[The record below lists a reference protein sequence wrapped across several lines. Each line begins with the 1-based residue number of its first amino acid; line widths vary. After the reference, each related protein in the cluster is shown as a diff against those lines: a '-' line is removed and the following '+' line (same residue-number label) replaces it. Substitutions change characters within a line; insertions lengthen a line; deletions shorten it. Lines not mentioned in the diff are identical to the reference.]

1 LQLPE
6 KFIERIKFDLKEEA
20 DQFFNS
26 LGWDIP
32 VSIRINPDKG
42 YETEGLE
49 KIPWCETGYYLNQR
63 PVFTLDP
70 LFHAGTYYVQ
80 EASSMFLEQVI
91 KQTIN
96 TNQPVKVLDLCAA
109 PGGKTTHLISMLS
122 SDSLIV
128 SNEVIRHRSKIL
140 SENVIKWGNPNVIVT
155 NNDPS
160 SFQKIK
166 GFFDIF
172 IVDAPCSGEG
182 LFRKDSEA
190 ANEWSED
197 NINLCSARQKR
208 IINDAWDALKPG
220 GIVIYSTC
228 TYNEQ
233 ENEENIKWMTEEM
246 GAEPIEIN
254 IDAFSQLTQSPDK
267 TGLHFYPHRVKGEG
281 FFISALQKTDGHPS
295 KQGKI
300 KKSMVSRLSSSVQKE
315 IAPWIIN
322 PAEIDLM
329 SFQDKVLAF
338 PSTLTDDI
346 LYLIDNLNI
355 INCGTEVCE
364 IKGKDLIPS
373 HDLSVSS
380 IVNKS
385 NFTVEDLD
393 LQTAIKF
400 LRKEEIKPEGKSKYL
415 LAQYK
420 NQPIG
425 WLKNAGNRY
434 NNLYPKEWRIRMD
447 ANI

>member
-1 LQLPE
+1 MQLPE

-32 VSIRINPDKG
+32 VSIRINPYKG

-70 LFHAGTYYVQ
+70 LFHSGAYYVQ

-96 TNQPVKVLDLCAA
+96 INQPVKVLDLCAA

-166 GFFDIF
+166 GFFDILV
-172 IVDAPCSGEG
+172 VDAPCSGEG

-190 ANEWSED
+190 SNEWSED

-208 IINDAWDALKPG
+208 IINDVWEALKPG
-220 GIVIYSTC
+220 GIIIYSTC

-254 IDAFSQLTQSPDK
+254 IDAFSQLTQSSDK
-267 TGLHFYPHRVKGEG
+267 TGLHFYPHKVKGEG

-300 KKSMVSRLSSSVQKE
+300 KKV
-315 IAPWIIN
+315 W
-322 PAEIDLM
+322 
-329 SFQDKVLAF
+329 FQDF
-338 PSTLTDDI
+338 PHLF
-346 LYLIDNLNI
+346 
-355 INCGTEVCE
+355 
-364 IKGKDLIPS
+364 K
-373 HDLSVSS
+373 
-380 IVNKS
+380 
-385 NFTVEDLD
+385 
-393 LQTAIKF
+393 
-400 LRKEEIKPEGKSKYL
+400 RK
-415 LAQYK
+415 
-420 NQPIG
+420 
-425 WLKNAGNRY
+425 
-434 NNLYPKEWRIRMD
+434 
-447 ANI
+447 